1 MVSVEG
7 GLPTGTVTFL
17 FTDLEGSTRLW
28 EERPEAMHTALAR
41 HDEIVREAI
50 EGRGGTVVKTTGDGA
65 HAAFPVADAAIA
77 AAVDAQVAL
86 GDEHWEATGPL
97 RVRMGVHTGPAEQR
111 AGDYFGPAL
120 NRAARLASVAHGGQV
135 VVSQATADLARDALP
150 RGYELVDLGEHR
162 LRDLS
167 RAEHLFQV
175 GAGGL
180 QRDFP
185 RLRSLDAFPGNLPI
199 ARTALIGRRRALRRL
214 AQVLAE
220 HRLVTLTGV
229 GGVGKTRLAVQLA
242 ADVLDRF
249 PDGAWLVALESIRDP
264 VLVPSVVAAALE
276 IAERPGRPVTET
288 LRDAIGSRELLV
300 VLDNCEHLLDASARL
315 VDGLLDACAGLR
327 VVATSREA
335 LGVEGEQSWPTPSLG
350 LPDAGSDLEEV
361 AWSDAVALFVERARA
376 VRPEFELSPANAAA
390 VTALC
395 ARLDGIPLAIELAA
409 ARISALSSQEIL
421 ERVDQRFLLLT
432 GGSRT
437 ALERHQTLQAA
448 VDWSYDLL
456 DETERRF
463 FARLSV
469 FAGGFTLDAARAVAA
484 DENTAELVVLDLVDS
499 LVAKSMVLAEGS
511 DASVRYRLL
520 ETLRQYA
527 RDRLAATGDAA
538 TTRARHARYYL
549 EFVEALRPSIFG
561 PRQLAAWDREAT
573 ELGNLR
579 AGFNWMLETG
589 DGAGALQL
597 AGALF
602 GGGGTDT
609 GELLR
614 LRLAA
619 LDAAAALPP
628 GERVEPLAWTAFA
641 AVGAGEHTRARELA
655 EASLAC
661 AHDANIAPHPRAF
674 ETLGLV
680 AFWRSEPTLAVENLE
695 RSVAQARQADD
706 GSVLARW
713 WIASSRLQLCFV
725 LGQTGEAERA
735 IAAGEEALS
744 SARQLGM
751 PTLVSGVL
759 FNLALA
765 YRSTDPRRAARL
777 IDESLERSVS
787 IGARWPY
794 QRGWTLIAAGQ
805 VHGTLGEHDRAL
817 GAFAEVLNLARQ
829 SGERF
834 FVPLALQGI
843 ARALRHRHRPDQATR
858 LLAASQHLA
867 QELDIPGGPA
877 DLASRDRAFTRL
889 RELLGPERF
898 DTEVETG
905 TALSFDAALTTGID
919 IATAAQDAVRPSPTA
934 APTDRSGGPPQPQH
948 S

>member
-1 MVSVEG
+1 MAD
-7 GLPTGTVTFL
+7 LPTGTVTFL

-28 EERPEAMHTALAR
+28 EERPEEMHAALAR

-50 EGRGGTVVKTTGDGA
+50 EGHGGAVVKMTGDGA
-65 HAAFPVADAAIA
+65 HAAFPLAHAAIV
-77 AAVDAQVAL
+77 AAVDAQLAL
-86 GDEHWEATGPL
+86 GDERWEATGPL

-111 AGDYFGPAL
+111 AGDYFGTAL
-120 NRAARLASVAHGGQV
+120 NRAARLTNVANGGQV

-167 RAEHLFQV
+167 RAERVFQV
-175 GAGGL
+175 AASGL
-180 QRDFP
+180 ERNFP

-199 ARTALIGRRRALRRL
+199 ARTALIGRGAELTRL
-214 AQVLAE
+214 AKLLEQ

-350 LPDAGSDLEEV
+350 LPDAEADLEEV
-361 AWSDAVALFVERARA
+361 AWTDAVALFVERAQA
-376 VRPEFELSPANAAA
+376 VRPEFELSPINAAA
-390 VTALC
+390 VAALC

-409 ARISALSSQEIL
+409 ARISALSPQEIL

-456 DETERRF
+456 DEPERRF
-463 FARLSV
+463 FERLSV

-484 DENTAELVVLDLVDS
+484 DESTPELVVLDVVDS

-511 DASVRYRLL
+511 GAAVRYRLL

-538 TTRARHARYYL
+538 ATRTRHARYYL
-549 EFVEALRPSIFG
+549 GFAEALRPTIFG
-561 PRQLAAWDREAT
+561 PDQLAAWDREDT

-579 AGFNWMLETG
+579 AAFNWMLETG
-589 DGAGALQL
+589 DGTGALQL
-597 AGALF
+597 VGTLF

-628 GERVEPLAWTAFA
+628 GERAEPLAWTAFA
-641 AVGAGEHTRARELA
+641 ALGAGEHTRASELA

-661 AHDANIAPHPRAF
+661 ARDANMAPHPRAF

-680 AFWRSEPTLAVENLE
+680 AFWRSQPNLAVKHLE
-695 RSVAQARQADD
+695 RSVDQARQADD
-706 GSVLARW
+706 GSALSRW
-713 WIASSRLQLCFV
+713 WTASGLMQLSFV
-725 LGQTGEAERA
+725 LGQTGEPERA
-735 IAAGEEALS
+735 IAAGEESLS
-744 SARQLGM
+744 IARQIGM
-751 PTLVSGVL
+751 PTLLSAEL

-765 YRSTDPRRAARL
+765 YRSIDPRRAARL
-777 IDESLERSVS
+777 IDESVERSVS

-805 VHGTLGEHDRAL
+805 VHGTLGDHARAL
-817 GAFAEVLNLARQ
+817 DAFAEVLTLARQ
-829 SGERF
+829 SGDRF
-834 FVPLALQGI
+834 FVPIALQGI
-843 ARALRHRHRPDQATR
+843 ARALRHHHRPDQATR
-858 LLAASQHLA
+858 LLAASQQLA
-867 QELDIPGGPA
+867 EQLDIAGGPA
-877 DLASRDRAFTRL
+877 DVASRDRAFTRL
-889 RELLGPERF
+889 RELLGTDRF
-898 DTEVETG
+898 DAEVEAG
-905 TALSFDAALTTGID
+905 KALSFDTALTAGIEM
-919 IATAAQDAVRPSPTA
+919 ATAAQPAAQPSPAA
-934 APTDRSGGPPQPQH
+934 APTDRNDAPP
-948 S
+948 